1 MSYNAKDIDP
11 ITIALCRGM
20 FRYDANEVLPE
31 SGKGARGEDRERH
44 DANSAD

>member
-31 SGKGARGEDRERH
+31 SGKGARGENKEGYSDK
-44 DANSAD
+44 SAD